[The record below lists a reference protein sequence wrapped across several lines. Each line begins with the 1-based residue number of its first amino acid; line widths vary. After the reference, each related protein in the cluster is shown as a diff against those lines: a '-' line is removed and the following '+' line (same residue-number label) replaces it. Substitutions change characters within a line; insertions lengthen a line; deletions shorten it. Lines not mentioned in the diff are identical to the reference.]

1 MSGDPDEGIPEPLG
15 AAAVRLARFT
25 VEEGAGGQ
33 VGPAAEASLSAELR
47 VPRGV
52 FVTLRT
58 HPEGRLRGC
67 IGFPLPVFPLGR
79 AIRLAAAAAAAEDPR
94 FPPVAVHELAHLT
107 VEVSVLTVPEPL
119 GGTTAAGRRAALRVG
134 TDGLIVE
141 AGGRSGLL
149 LPQVATEQGWDAR
162 QFLGAA
168 CEKAGLRPS
177 AWESPATRVL
187 SFRATVFREAR
198 PGGPILR
205 GG

>member
-1 MSGDPDEGIPEPLG
+1 MSDDPEGEVPEPLG

-25 VEEGAGGQ
+25 VEESSGGP
-33 VGPAAEASLSAELR
+33 VGPAPEEPLSAAFR

-58 HPEGRLRGC
+58 HPGERLRGC

-79 AIRLAAAAAAAEDPR
+79 AIRLAAAAAAREDPR
-94 FPPVAVHELAHLT
+94 FPPVSARELNRLT

-119 GGTTAAGRRAALRVG
+119 AGRTGAARREALCVG

-141 AGGRSGLL
+141 AGGRTGLL

-162 QFLGAA
+162 QFLAGA
-168 CEKAGLRPS
+168 CEKAGLPPE
-177 AWESPATRVL
+177 AWESPATRL
-187 SFRATVFREAR
+187 LTFRARIFREAS
-198 PGGPILR
+198 PGGPIVR